1 MTSAKEL
8 KARNLVRSERKMVP
22 KGDEKFSSEPGKSTI
37 GEFEEQSRQDQRWRW
52 SRCRGG
58 TLRNMRGSTVERLE
72 RKPCDLSLIGGARPA
87 DWLTRKTLAK
97 NVTRR
102 RRSKMVKE
110 MSKGGVSI
118 RTKLFRDSP
127 QDISHFRAALKA

>member
-52 SRCRGG
+52 SRCREAEMLGKGG
-58 TLRNMRGSTVERLE
+58 PNYLEAELEAQRTVRVLE
-72 RKPCDLSLIGGARPA
+72 KENSR
-87 DWLTRKTLAK
+87 TYTK

-127 QDISHFRAALKA
+127 